1 MYIKS
6 FASIVLWYVN
16 VTILFHVTVISS
28 KLVLSVQ
35 TEYSRPMEIE
45 KLVKVGKEL
54 GFSGEELK
62 AFIDVERIR
71 LKEERDE
78 ARRIRAEEREEEHRL
93 LIEAQEYKLKSKELE
108 VKEIELKLVQK
119 EQEIKEKEFKVKDGN
134 VEGESSAS
142 EGEGDTKQGTDKKG
156 NIYTKAPKLPKFED
170 GKDNMDAYLTRF
182 ERYADSRK
190 WKKKSW
196 ALNLSTLLTGKG
208 LTVYYSLS
216 AEEADNYEV
225 LKSALLKSYELTE
238 EGFRNKFNSSRPE
251 SKETASQ
258 FATRLTNYLQ
268 RWIDLSGTS
277 KSFEGI
283 MDLLIRDQF
292 IHSCPKELSL
302 YIRERQPKDV
312 QSLVKLA
319 EQYIDAHGG
328 WFTRYNRNNRNREQS
343 QSGDNPRQSQS
354 SNLRGTE
361 STVGRSA
368 TNLPS
373 GRSNITCYVCGKR
386 GHRARECRSRNTLAA
401 LIDGAQTSTSLGYNQ
416 APPERI
422 DQTIQVEYDNRDGPY
437 YPLMSNQGQINSSTR
452 PDQANGYNSIVYGQR
467 QSPQAMTGSSDTVA
481 FLKIEEN
488 DSHLLKASKKG
499 FLALE
504 CGHKIPMLTAACQRS
519 SHPNMPVEQG
529 FVGKKVVQ
537 VLRDTGCSGAVVNK
551 KFVEDSQY
559 TGEEKM
565 CVLIDGTV
573 RRFPVAV
580 IDVSTPYFTGKVSAL
595 CMNDPVF
602 DLILG
607 NIQGIKNLINVD
619 FKGQSGEIIEKEC
632 ISETTATVQTR
643 NQRGQ
648 SAKAIKPLKV
658 VLSDDRKVTPESVA
672 NFQQNDFTLKK
683 IRELAKS
690 GTKTP
695 SKKAGYQTFNYENGI
710 IFREY
715 QSPNVNHGEPYRQLV
730 VPLIYRKNV
739 LKLAHESLFGGHQGI
754 KKTKFKILTEFYW
767 PGVGAD
773 VRRYCQSCDIC
784 QRTIPKG
791 RITKVPLGDMPL
803 MNSPFERVAVD
814 LVGPLK
820 PSTDR
825 GHRYIL
831 VLMDY
836 ATRYPEAE
844 ALKTI
849 ETEVVAESLVNMFS
863 YLGIPQEMLTDQGS
877 QFVSGLMKEVCR
889 LLSIRK
895 LNTTPYHAMCNGL
908 VERYN
913 GTLKQMLKKMCE
925 EKPRDWDRYLK
936 PLLFAYRETPNEN
949 TGFSPFELLFGRQ
962 VRGPMQLLK
971 ELWTG
976 QCKETETKTT
986 YQYVLELQNRLEETC
1001 KLAQE
1006 NLKKAKQKQAR
1017 YYNRKAKDR
1026 TFKVGDEVLLLIPNE
1041 ENKLLMQ
1048 WKGPFPIVE
1057 KLNSMNYKIDFGH
1070 RAKVFH
1076 ANMLKRYYR
1085 RSEGKPP
1092 NSKAESVLQISAVA
1106 IIEPE
1111 ENESEMETY
1120 GNELLHLPRM
1130 QAKESVKDVNVNPG
1144 LDWDKQKEVRRLLGN
1159 FKEILT
1165 DIPGR
1170 TNLGKHEIRL
1180 TDSRPIKCAPY
1191 ALPHAIKSEVEKDIE
1206 NMLKMGI
1213 ISQANSPY
1221 AFPLV
1226 ALRKT
1231 DGTLRNCVD
1240 MRKLNQ
1246 VTIFD
1251 AEPIPNQ
1258 EEIFSQLSKDI
1269 YFTKIDLS
1277 KGYWQIPME
1286 ETSKQYTTFVT
1297 NSGLYQ
1303 FNVMPFGL
1311 VNSGA
1316 TFSRIMR
1323 ILLKDLQNVHNYI
1336 DDILIHTSTWEEHLK
1351 TVKEVLK
1358 RLRSSN
1364 LTARPTKCFIG
1375 YEEIEFLGHVVGKGT
1390 IKPKEDKVQAVKQA
1404 KRPETKTQLRSFLG
1418 LVGFYR
1424 KFIPDFS
1431 TIALPLTNLTKKGEP
1446 NKLKWD
1452 DRHENAFRTLRRKV
1466 ASYPILNLPDVS
1478 KEFVLRSDASTTAMG
1493 AVLLQETAGELFP
1506 VAYASKKFNKAQ
1518 CAYSVTEKECL
1529 AIIWAVQKFQTYLY
1543 GKEFVIQTDHQPLS
1557 CIKRAKV
1564 ANGRLLRW
1572 ALMLQ
1577 PYRYRIEIIKGSENI
1592 GADYLSRSEF

>member
-1 MYIKS
+1 
-6 FASIVLWYVN
+6 
-16 VTILFHVTVISS
+16 
-28 KLVLSVQ
+28 
-35 TEYSRPMEIE
+35 MEIE

-119 EQEIKEKEFKVKDGN
+119 EQEIKEKEFKMKDGN
-134 VEGESSAS
+134 VEVESSAS

-467 QSPQAMTGSSDTVA
+467 QSLQAMIGSSDTVA

-559 TGEEKM
+559 T
-565 CVLIDGTV
+565 
-573 RRFPVAV
+573 
-580 IDVSTPYFTGKVSAL
+580 
-595 CMNDPVF
+595 
-602 DLILG
+602 
-607 NIQGIKNLINVD
+607 
-619 FKGQSGEIIEKEC
+619 
-632 ISETTATVQTR
+632 VQTR

-690 GTKTP
+690 G
-695 SKKAGYQTFNYENGI
+695 
-710 IFREY
+710 
-715 QSPNVNHGEPYRQLV
+715 
-730 VPLIYRKNV
+730 
-739 LKLAHESLFGGHQGI
+739 HQGI

-773 VRRYCQSCDIC
+773 
-784 QRTIPKG
+784 
-791 RITKVPLGDMPL
+791 
-803 MNSPFERVAVD
+803 
-814 LVGPLK
+814 
-820 PSTDR
+820 
-825 GHRYIL
+825 

-925 EKPRDWDRYLK
+925 EKPRDWD
-936 PLLFAYRETPNEN
+936 
-949 TGFSPFELLFGRQ
+949 
-962 VRGPMQLLK
+962 
-971 ELWTG
+971 
-976 QCKETETKTT
+976 
-986 YQYVLELQNRLEETC
+986 
-1001 KLAQE
+1001 
-1006 NLKKAKQKQAR
+1006 
-1017 YYNRKAKDR
+1017 
-1026 TFKVGDEVLLLIPNE
+1026 
-1041 ENKLLMQ
+1041 
-1048 WKGPFPIVE
+1048 
-1057 KLNSMNYKIDFGH
+1057 
-1070 RAKVFH
+1070 
-1076 ANMLKRYYR
+1076 